1 MSLTLYYHPVS
12 PPSNMVIAVLQHLN
26 IEYEKKV
33 IKLEEGEHKLEDY
46 LKINP
51 YGQVPTITDGDFCL
65 NESIAIWRYL
75 VQSKAESCDF
85 YPFADA
91 KKVAKINALLDH
103 LLCAYIPGVTDFVSK
118 TSVGVAFRGL
128 PVPSADDVEQLTQGL
143 KKSFDKIKF
152 ILDLSGGPYLTGE
165 NLTLADIAYYFCS
178 IGALYLADG
187 NLLDHPEIA
196 DWVQRVEETST
207 IAEVVKQ
214 YKETAAHY
222 KEIIKKMISEK
233 A

>member
-1 MSLTLYYHPVS
+1 MSLTLYYHPAS

-103 LLCAYIPGVTDFVSK
+103 LLCAYIPGVTVNIFSK
-118 TSVGVAFRGL
+118 VINKAIFIVF
-128 PVPSADDVEQLTQGL
+128 
-143 KKSFDKIKF
+143 KIIMYNF
-152 ILDLSGGPYLTGE
+152 II
-165 NLTLADIAYYFCS
+165 NKHF
-178 IGALYLADG
+178 
-187 NLLDHPEIA
+187 
-196 DWVQRVEETST
+196 
-207 IAEVVKQ
+207 
-214 YKETAAHY
+214 
-222 KEIIKKMISEK
+222 
-233 A
+233 